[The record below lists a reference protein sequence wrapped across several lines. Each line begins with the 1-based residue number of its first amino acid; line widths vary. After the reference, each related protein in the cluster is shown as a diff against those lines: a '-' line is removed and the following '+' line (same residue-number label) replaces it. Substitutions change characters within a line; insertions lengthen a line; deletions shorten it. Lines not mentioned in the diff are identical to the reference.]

1 MVVHPDGLSGVQW
14 GESIGFASTIF
25 IVDALLKLV
34 PDEFFP
40 KMGQDSNDDRHL
52 AKKRGEVVKSNNDY

>member
-25 IVDALLKLV
+25 TVDALLKLV

-40 KMGQDSNDDRHL
+40 KMGQDSNDDRRL
-52 AKKRGEVVKSNNDY
+52 AKKRG